1 MLPYS
6 YSLQDVKDLPY
17 ALLLVLLQAGAGHGD
32 VAPSEVEA
40 KNRSTVVNELYCQC
54 DCFIEKSF

>member
-1 MLPYS
+1 M
-6 YSLQDVKDLPY
+6 KDLPY